1 MRFAMPPRTN
11 GTIGAMVTRSIPFAA
26 LIVSFSTVQTLAEQ
40 LVRNGRFEVDQAG
53 WWATANLQIA
63 PDRGKLCTT
72 VPAGTVNPWDAM
84 IGTNELPLS
93 KDAPYTFGFGYQGDP
108 GGPVRALVQMQ
119 SEPFTSYSELTQPA
133 SKGQKIAVVTF
144 VAPVD
149 QPSAQIVFQLG
160 GSSTAWRFCVDNVSL
175 LGPRTKEVA
184 AYIPETGSRIR
195 VNQLGYLPDGPK
207 RSTLVT
213 EVTKPLEFTLVDGS
227 GKTVLSGKSLPR
239 GVDPSAGLSVHVI
252 DFSDFEGSGKDFRIR
267 AEGDTSLP
275 FVIADGPYGSLR
287 HDALSFFYPMRS
299 GIAIE
304 EAVAGAG
311 YGRPAGHI
319 SRADGPDKNQ
329 GDRDVPC
336 QPAET
341 SLAIY
346 GEAWT
351 CVYTLDV
358 TGGWYDAGDHGKYVV
373 NGGIAVAQIMAAFE
387 RQVMLE
393 KDGLGDGSLSIP
405 EVGNNVPD
413 ALDEAR
419 WELEWMLKM
428 VVPAGDPFAGMVHHK
443 VHDNTWT
450 GLPLL
455 PHEDGKIRELHRPST
470 AATLN
475 LAAAAALGARLFQP
489 YDPVFADKLRVT
501 AQKTYLAAKA
511 NPAVYAPASDGNSGG
526 GAYDDNDVS
535 DEFFW
540 AVAELF
546 ITTLDPVY
554 LADLK
559 ATRDWSATA
568 FESGGFNWR
577 DVSGFAWL
585 ELAAHAEKLPQPD
598 AEHVLGV
605 IRAGADMLLALQSA
619 EPFGQTY
626 SPANGRYEWGSNSSV
641 LNNALVLAAAFDLF
655 GVPKYRSGALE
666 AMDYILG
673 RNALNQSYVTGYG
686 TRFSHRQHSR
696 WFANA
701 SDPAYPPPPNG
712 ALAGGSNSSI
722 QDPVAQRLFG
732 ASGCAAQL
740 CYVDDIGAWSLN
752 EIAINWNAALG
763 QMAVWLADQ

>member
-1 MRFAMPPRTN
+1 MPPRPN
-11 GTIGAMVTRSIPFAA
+11 CTIKALVTRSIPLAA
-26 LIVSFSTVQTLAEQ
+26 LIVSFSAMHTFAEQ
-40 LVRNGRFEVDQAG
+40 LVRNGQFEADQAG

-63 PDRGKLCTT
+63 LDRGKLCTM
-72 VPAGTVNPWDAM
+72 VPAGTANPWDAM
-84 IGTNELPLS
+84 IGTNELLLS

-108 GGPVRALVQMQ
+108 GGPVRALVQMP
-119 SEPFTSYSELTQPA
+119 SAPFTPYAELTQTA
-133 SKGQKIAVVTF
+133 SNGQKIAVGTF

-175 LGPRTKEVA
+175 LGPSTKDVS
-184 AYIPETGSRIR
+184 AYKPETGSRIR

-207 RSTLVT
+207 RSTIVSEAT
-213 EVTKPLEFTLVDGS
+213 QPLEFTLVDSS
-227 GKTVLSGKSLPR
+227 GKTVLSGRSLPR
-239 GVDPSAGLSVHVI
+239 GVDPSAGFSVHVI
-252 DFSDFEGSGKDFRIR
+252 DFSDYEGTGKDFRVR
-267 AEGDTSLP
+267 ADGDTSLP
-275 FVIADGPYGSLR
+275 FAIADGLYATLR

-299 GIAIE
+299 GIAID

-319 SRADGPDKNQ
+319 SRAGGPDKNQ

-336 QPAET
+336 QPAGI

-351 CVYTLDV
+351 CAYTLDV
-358 TGGWYDAGDHGKYVV
+358 AGGWYDAGDHGKYVV

-387 RQVMLE
+387 RQVRLN
-393 KDGLGDGSLSIP
+393 KDGLGDGSLTIP

-443 VHDNTWT
+443 IHDNAWT

-455 PHEDGKIRELHRPST
+455 PHEDGMIRELHRPST

-489 YDPVFADKLRVT
+489 YDPVFAGKLRDT
-501 AQKTYLAAKA
+501 AQRTYLAAKA

-540 AVAELF
+540 AASELF

-554 LADLK
+554 LADVK
-559 ATRDWSATA
+559 ASRDWSATA

-585 ELAAHAEKLPQPD
+585 ELAAHAENLPQPD
-598 AEHVLGV
+598 AQHVLDV
-605 IRAGADMLLALQSA
+605 VLAGADMLLALQSA

-626 SPANGRYEWGSNSSV
+626 SPANGKFDWGSNSSV
-641 LNNALVLAAAFDLF
+641 LNNALVLAAAFDLS

-666 AMDYILG
+666 AMDYIFG

-696 WFANA
+696 WYANA
-701 SDPAYPPPPNG
+701 LDSAYPPPPNG
-712 ALAGGSNSSI
+712 ALAGGANSSI

-732 ASGCAAQL
+732 ASGCAAQS

-752 EIAINWNAALG
+752 EVAINWNAALG